1 VEEKMALLK
10 IKVLSASSR
19 LGDEAYG
26 STVWKVRVGGGL
38 WWGSGE
44 LRGASEIREVGMG
57 ISETLQ

>member
-1 VEEKMALLK
+1 MALLK